1 MSMSRKMIKIKLPET
16 QLKEVIV
23 FTNDMLQMIESDT
36 SELSGEEAYALKKI
50 RHSFNKMLKQFKDQT
65 DDNNSTT

>member
-23 FTNDMLQMIESDT
+23 FTNDMLKMIESDT
-36 SELSGEEAYALKKI
+36 SELSSEEAYALKKI